1 MVLKKIQK
9 FLIKNFFFIIIFI
22 AITHYFNVYQNIYI
36 ILKRNY
42 EERMTLSYGYCER
55 ESYGFLKKAYEIT
68 KSDRLKTINFE
79 EYLWPPINGLF
90 KVVNK
95 TIDPRY
101 TVLLNL
107 KNFKNNTYVSY
118 LNEKI
123 FLKEENILLNEEN
136 CYLMKND

>member
-1 MVLKKIQK
+1 MMLKKIQK
-9 FLIKNFFFIIIFI
+9 LLIKNFFSIIILI

-118 LNEKI
+118 LSEKI